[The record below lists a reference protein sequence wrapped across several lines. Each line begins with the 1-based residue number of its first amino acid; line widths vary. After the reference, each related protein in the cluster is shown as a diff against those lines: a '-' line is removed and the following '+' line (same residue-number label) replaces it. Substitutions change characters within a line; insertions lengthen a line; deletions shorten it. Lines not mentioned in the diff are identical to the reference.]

1 MFFTNPNAYWGYL
14 QPQAEIS
21 CGNKIPEVYTV
32 CQRHGQGV
40 TSPSDVTWRGGGS
53 GGGRLTADAVRI

>member
-40 TSPSDVTWRGGGS
+40 TSPSDVTWRGGGE
-53 GGGRLTADAVRI
+53 GVED